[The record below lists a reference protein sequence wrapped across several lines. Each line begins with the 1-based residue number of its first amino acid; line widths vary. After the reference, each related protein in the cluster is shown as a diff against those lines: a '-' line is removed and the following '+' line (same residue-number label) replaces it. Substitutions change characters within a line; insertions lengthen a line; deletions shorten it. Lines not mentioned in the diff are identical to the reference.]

1 MSNLSQRIATI
12 GEKVLGD
19 LEGINAARER
29 ALAESRQIVRLS
41 ANTIRAVHRHDFD
54 EAADLL
60 SEARRM
66 TEGLA
71 ELLTG
76 YPQIYWAGYMRD
88 AQKEFAEANITLAI
102 IAGRELPS
110 PSDLG
115 VEHSVYL
122 NGLGESA
129 GEMRR
134 YALDAMR
141 RWDLGRAEAILGVMD
156 EIYGLLVT
164 VDYPDAVTGGLRRTT
179 DMVRGV
185 LERTRGDLTVALQQR
200 TLTEALGRVEAK
212 LDAAGLGD
220 VTGVTAR

>member
-1 MSNLSQRIATI
+1 MSELSDRISAI
-12 GEKVLGD
+12 GEMVLSD
-19 LEGINAARER
+19 LEGVNAARER

-41 ANTIRAVHRHDFD
+41 ANTIRAVHRHDFE
-54 EAADLL
+54 EAGGTLAD
-60 SEARRM
+60 ARRM
-66 TEGLA
+66 NDGLA
-71 ELLTG
+71 ELLAD

-102 IAGRELPS
+102 IASTPLPA
-110 PSDLG
+110 PADIG
-115 VEHSVYL
+115 VENSVYL
-122 NGLGESA
+122 NGLGEAA

-141 RWDLGRAEAILGVMD
+141 RGDLERSEQILGVMD

-200 TLTEALGRVEAK
+200 TLTEALERVEAK
-212 LDAAGLGD
+212 LDSAQQ
-220 VTGVTAR
+220 

>member
-1 MSNLSQRIATI
+1 MSSLGERISAVGETI
-12 GEKVLGD
+12 LTD
-19 LEGINAARER
+19 LEGVNAARER

-54 EAADLL
+54 EADGLL
-60 SEARRM
+60 NEARRM
-66 TEGLA
+66 SNGLK
-71 ELLTG
+71 ELLAD

-88 AQKEFAEANITLAI
+88 AQKEFAEANITLSI

-110 PSDLG
+110 ASDLG

-141 RWDLGRAEAILGVMD
+141 RWDLDRAEAILVVMD

-164 VDYPDAVTGGLRRTT
+164 VDYPDAITGGLRRTT

-200 TLTEALGRVEAK
+200 ALTQALERVETK
-212 LDAAGLGD
+212 LDAAAG
-220 VTGVTAR
+220 

>member
-1 MSNLSQRIATI
+1 MSSVVQRIGTI
-12 GEKVLGD
+12 GESILGD
-19 LEGINAARER
+19 LEGVNAARER
-29 ALAESRQIVRLS
+29 ALAESRQIIRLS

-54 EAADLL
+54 EASELLSQARAMKEGLADLL
-60 SEARRM
+60 SE
-66 TEGLA
+66 
-71 ELLTG
+71 

-110 PSDLG
+110 PSDLA

-122 NGLGESA
+122 NALGEAA
-129 GEMRR
+129 GELRR

-141 RWDLGRAEAILGVMD
+141 RWDLERAETILGVMD
-156 EIYGLLVT
+156 ESYGLLVT

-185 LERTRGDLTVALQQR
+185 SERTRGDLTVALQQR
-200 TLTEALGRVEAK
+200 TLTQALERVEAK
-212 LDAAGLGD
+212 LDAVG
-220 VTGVTAR
+220 